1 MQEMRAER
9 PVTAK
14 ETGEGVGAT
23 TGSLAPLVGSTA
35 TTAAVAAGAGMLLS
49 VFLADVVVRAELSA
63 LGAGT
68 ILQHLAPL
76 FVVSCVFCGWSSGA
90 ECAGAPFEAVG
101 PARWAEFVMAEAQGA
116 LMVATGATGLFQIF
130 TGFSSFHISLQLA
143 GVAALALPTACSFV
157 MHRGLPMNRKRSECQ
172 HG

>member
-1 MQEMRAER
+1 MRAER
-9 PVTAK
+9 PVVAK

-23 TGSLAPLVGSTA
+23 TASLAPVAGWIA
-35 TTAAVAAGAGMLLS
+35 TTAAVAAALGMLLS
-49 VFLADVVVRAELSA
+49 VFLADVVVRAELLA

-90 ECAGAPFEAVG
+90 ECAGNPVEAVG
-101 PARWAEFVMAEAQGA
+101 SARWAEVVMYEAQGG
-116 LMVATGATGLFQIF
+116 LMVATSATGLFQII
-130 TGFSSFHISLQLA
+130 TGSSSFHIALQLA

-157 MHRGLPMNRKRSECQ
+157 MHRGLPTNRKRSECQ